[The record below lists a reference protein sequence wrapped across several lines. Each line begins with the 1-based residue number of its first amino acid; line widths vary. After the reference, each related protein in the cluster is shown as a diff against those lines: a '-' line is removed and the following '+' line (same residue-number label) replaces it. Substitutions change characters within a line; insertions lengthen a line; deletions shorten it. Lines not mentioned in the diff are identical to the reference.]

1 MVPQHLYPQLPH
13 MSCKGS
19 SYSFLKLVLP
29 PPHCPNVREV
39 NYNKY
44 VFLVM
49 ANGVLLF
56 ITLEIIC
63 QNFPVKA
70 TKLRTAHDMKSPY
83 FVGLRT
89 MPYIDGYTVPSDGH
103 GTHTIRQLD

>member
-1 MVPQHLYPQLPH
+1 
-13 MSCKGS
+13 MSCEGS

-44 VFLVM
+44 IFLVM
-49 ANGVLLF
+49 ANAVLLF

-63 QNFPVKA
+63 QNFPVKT

-83 FVGLRT
+83 FGYPLQPFWAVLTAVHT
-89 MPYIDGYTVPSDGH
+89 MS
-103 GTHTIRQLD
+103 